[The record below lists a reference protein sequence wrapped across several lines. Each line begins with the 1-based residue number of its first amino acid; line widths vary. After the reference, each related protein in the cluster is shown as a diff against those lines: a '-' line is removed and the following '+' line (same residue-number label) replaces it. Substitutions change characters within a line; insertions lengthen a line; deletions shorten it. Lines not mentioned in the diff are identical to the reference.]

1 MSVHDAIRY
10 VFENAGTALLM
21 TTVILVVGFSV
32 LGFSSYKI
40 NSNLGILTS
49 LTLLNAIIF
58 DFLLLPTLMMFMD
71 KEKHCDCSVCNPEMA
86 PAVIDDQMEG
96 GERGKCRA

>member
-1 MSVHDAIRY
+1 MA
-10 VFENAGTALLM
+10 
-21 TTVILVVGFSV
+21 TVILVVGFSV

-58 DFLLLPTLMMFMD
+58 DFLLLPILMMFMD
-71 KEKHCDCSVCNPEMA
+71 KEKRCGCSVCNPEMA
-86 PAVIDDQMEG
+86 PVVIDDQIH
-96 GERGKCRA
+96 KYI